1 MTRHRLDTAVSYKP
15 RAVPNRSRFARK
27 TKPCLAVRHG
37 LKKENSF
44 DFLCV
49 KKVGDDAPIS
59 LLVLLN
65 GPRICA
71 GLLVGKHNDTQ
82 MAGKWFLVPSA

>member
-1 MTRHRLDTAVSYKP
+1 MA
-15 RAVPNRSRFARK
+15 SRKRTPLIF
-27 TKPCLAVRHG
+27 
-37 LKKENSF
+37 
-44 DFLCV
+44 CV

-82 MAGKWFLVPSA
+82 MAGKWFVVASALCIVD